1 MMEIRRREVWR
12 YLGYQGAAPQP
23 AERQK
28 IEAVIA
34 QLEQAVAPRHIYL
47 EKACC
52 AERDGVVIEGIL
64 FPSALLARNLTGCG
78 RVILIA
84 ATLGVE
90 ADLQV
95 RRYQARSMAEAAI
108 AQAVCAE
115 LLECYLD
122 GVCQEIAGE
131 KEKDGLFLRPRYS
144 PGYGDLALEAQRD
157 FFALLDCRRRLG
169 VSLTDG
175 NMMTPTKSVTAFI
188 GLSHTCRRGEKSGC
202 QACGKQDCAFRN
214 WES

>member
-1 MMEIRRREVWR
+1 MMEILRREVWR
-12 YLGYQGAAPQP
+12 YLGYQGAVPQA
-23 AERQK
+23 AEQQK
-28 IEAVIA
+28 IEVVIA
-34 QLEQAVAPRHIYL
+34 QLQQAVAPRHIYS
-47 EKACC
+47 EKTCKVY
-52 AERDGVVIEGIL
+52 EGGVEIEGKR
-64 FPSALLARNLTGCG
+64 FDSALLARNLAGCE

-90 ADLQV
+90 ADLRV

-122 GVCQEIAGE
+122 GVCQKIAQE
-131 KEKDGLFLRPRYS
+131 KAKSGLFLRPRYS
-144 PGYGDLALEAQRD
+144 PGYGDLALETQRD
-157 FFALLDCRRRLG
+157 FFALLDCSRRLG
-169 VSLTDG
+169 VSLTEG

-188 GLSHTCRRGEKSGC
+188 GLSHTCRKGEKSGC
-202 QACGKQDCAFRN
+202 QACGKRDCAFRN

>member
-1 MMEIRRREVWR
+1 MMEIHRREVWR
-12 YLGYQGAAPQP
+12 YLGYGGNAPQP
-23 AERQK
+23 GEQQK
-28 IEAVIA
+28 IEAMIA
-34 QLEQAVAPRHIYL
+34 QLERAVTPRHIYL
-47 EKACC
+47 EKPCC
-52 AERDGVVIEGIL
+52 VEKGGVEIEGIR
-64 FPSALLARNLTGCG
+64 FSSTLLARNLAGCR
-78 RVILIA
+78 RVILMA
-84 ATLGVE
+84 ATLGAE

-122 GVCQEIAGE
+122 GVCREIAGE

-157 FFALLDCRRRLG
+157 FFTLLDCRRRLG
-169 VSLTDG
+169 VGLTDG

-188 GLSHTCRRGEKSGC
+188 GLSHTCRKSGKSGC

>member
-12 YLGYQGAAPQP
+12 YLGYGGNAPQP
-23 AERQK
+23 EEQQK

-34 QLEQAVAPRHIYL
+34 QLERTVTPRNIYL
-47 EKACC
+47 EKPCC
-52 AERDGVVIEGIL
+52 VEKGGVEIEGIR
-64 FPSALLARNLTGCG
+64 FSSALLARNLAGCQG
-78 RVILIA
+78 VILMA
-84 ATLGVE
+84 ATLGAE

-157 FFALLDCRRRLG
+157 CRRRLG

>member
-1 MMEIRRREVWR
+1 MELRRREVWR
-12 YLGYQGAAPQP
+12 YLGYHGATPQA
-23 AERQK
+23 AEQQK
-28 IEAVIA
+28 IEMVIA
-34 QLEQAVAPRHIYL
+34 QMEKAVTPRHIYL
-47 EKACC
+47 EKPCSVDG
-52 AERDGVVIEGIL
+52 DGVEIEGIR
-64 FPSALLARNLTGCG
+64 FSSALLARNLAGCE
-78 RVILIA
+78 RVILMA
-84 ATLGVE
+84 ATLGAE

-122 GVCQEIAGE
+122 DVCGKIAQEKAE
-131 KEKDGLFLRPRYS
+131 NGLFLRPRYS

-169 VSLTDG
+169 VSLTEG

-188 GLSHTCRRGEKSGC
+188 GLAHTCRKGEKSGC
-202 QACGKQDCAFRN
+202 QACSKQDCAFRN

>member
-23 AERQK
+23 AEQQK

-34 QLEQAVAPRHIYL
+34 QLERVVAPRHIYL
-47 EKACC
+47 EKACR

-64 FPSALLARNLTGCG
+64 FPSALLARNLAGCQG
-78 RVILIA
+78 VILMA
-84 ATLGVE
+84 ATLGAE

-131 KEKDGLFLRPRYS
+131 KEKAGLFLRPRYS